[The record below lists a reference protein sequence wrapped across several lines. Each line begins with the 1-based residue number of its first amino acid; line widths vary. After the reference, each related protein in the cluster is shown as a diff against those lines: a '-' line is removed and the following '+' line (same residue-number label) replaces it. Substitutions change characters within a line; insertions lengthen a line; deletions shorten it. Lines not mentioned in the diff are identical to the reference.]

1 MNRCTAN
8 DERRRQE
15 AEQKARAQVRLVD
28 CEAELRH
35 TRETLRVTEDENRGL
50 QEITSHI
57 AQLTRAPRLMIT
69 TEAAGTAVED
79 AAAIAIK
86 AAARRSVSPNP
97 SPPQYAEDDD
107 LRAAARANMFTP
119 GAGAHYGHSPASRR
133 PSPYTK

>member
-1 MNRCTAN
+1 M
-8 DERRRQE
+8 
-15 AEQKARAQVRLVD
+15 RLVD

-97 SPPQYAEDDD
+97 SPPQYAEEDD

-119 GAGAHYGHSPASRR
+119 GAGAPHRMIYDDETDSELEGYA
-133 PSPYTK
+133 